1 MEDSNDSVI
10 SKWYNSLHAKY
21 RHQWK
26 SYETWVTEN
35 PESVARVEG
44 IFRSLAYVSYM
55 FTGQEITQQV
65 LPELVYALSN
75 LYVFFNDNILRK
87 ALHLCR
93 QMTLTEERLIKLLTV
108 IEHIEVFLELAGTRL
123 AGRTGR
129 WIIIASVHILRVIL
143 RLVLLFKYSSGIQP
157 VPPLTTLKRDPKSL
171 QQSHLNE
178 PQSSS
183 YSEEGANATFTGQR
197 SGRVIRTLDA
207 APDINHRS
215 WRLPD
220 SNPVPRTPEHLERTE
235 LTGLPLL
242 GEILHIS
249 RPVVHLTCL
258 LQWGE
263 KSWKPWLAALTVD
276 LANLILLSKSDQ
288 INIVEE
294 KEISRRRLLLLLYL
308 LRSPCFDNYSKAKV
322 LAFLGTTGR
331 IWGLQTLSK
340 SLSEYLPKW
349 QKIYFYNWLQ

>member
-1 MEDSNDSVI
+1 MSCLGAPAIQSGMLRRSGLFYLPTGSPEGEGNERWLRRGIVRRGTGGDGRIVSKMEDSNNSVI
-10 SKWYNSLHAKY
+10 SKWYNDLHAKY

-143 RLVLLFKYSSGIQP
+143 RLVLLFKYGSGIQP
-157 VPPLTTLKRDPKSL
+157 VPPLSTLKRDPKSL
-171 QQSHLNE
+171 TQSHLNE
-178 PQSSS
+178 PQSLTYMRKVQTPHSQVK
-183 YSEEGANATFTGQR
+183 GQ
-197 SGRVIRTLDA
+197 G
-207 APDINHRS
+207 
-215 WRLPD
+215 
-220 SNPVPRTPEHLERTE
+220 E
-235 LTGLPLL
+235 L
-242 GEILHIS
+242 
-249 RPVVHLTCL
+249 
-258 LQWGE
+258 
-263 KSWKPWLAALTVD
+263 
-276 LANLILLSKSDQ
+276 
-288 INIVEE
+288 
-294 KEISRRRLLLLLYL
+294 
-308 LRSPCFDNYSKAKV
+308 FV
-322 LAFLGTTGR
+322 L
-331 IWGLQTLSK
+331 
-340 SLSEYLPKW
+340 
-349 QKIYFYNWLQ
+349 